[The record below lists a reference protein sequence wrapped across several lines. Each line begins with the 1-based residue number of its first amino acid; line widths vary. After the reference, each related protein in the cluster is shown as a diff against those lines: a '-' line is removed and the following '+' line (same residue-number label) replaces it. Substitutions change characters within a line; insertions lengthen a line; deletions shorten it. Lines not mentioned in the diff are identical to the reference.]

1 GTPQGAP
8 SWRGRTGKDLGR
20 YGDRV
25 RRGLRVGRLAA
36 ALRLRAQDQ
45 RVRSVP
51 GTGRN
56 RDLHPARG
64 GDALEHFRGPRCRQE
79 PMTNIVLLRHGLTA
93 MTGPRLAG
101 WTPGISLDE
110 RGIAQAQRVAERLAP
125 LPLAAIVSSPL
136 ERCQETAAAVAEGRG
151 LTISVDERIGECR
164 YGDWTG
170 QELKVLAKDPL
181 WKVVQN
187 NPSAVVF
194 PGPEG
199 EALRDTQARAVTALR
214 EWDAKIAAEAGPDAT
229 WLACSHGDVIKA
241 VVADALG
248 MHLDLF
254 QRINVDPCSVTVI
267 RYAELRSFALRVNDN
282 GGSIEDLLPPKK
294 KSRSRRKPSSDA
306 VVGGGA
312 GA

>member
-1 GTPQGAP
+1 
-8 SWRGRTGKDLGR
+8 
-20 YGDRV
+20 
-25 RRGLRVGRLAA
+25 
-36 ALRLRAQDQ
+36 
-45 RVRSVP
+45 
-51 GTGRN
+51 
-56 RDLHPARG
+56 
-64 GDALEHFRGPRCRQE
+64 
-79 PMTNIVLLRHGLTA
+79 MTNIVLLRHGLTA

-110 RGIAQAQRVAERLAP
+110 RGVAQAKRVAERLAP
-125 LPLAAIVSSPL
+125 LPLAAIISSPL
-136 ERCQETAAAVAEGRG
+136 DRCQETAAAVAEGRG
-151 LTISVDERIGECR
+151 LSISVDERIGECR

-187 NPSAVVF
+187 NPSAVIF

-254 QRINVDPCSVTVI
+254 QRINIDPCSVTVI
-267 RYAELRSFALRVNDN
+267 RYAELRSFALRVNDI
-282 GGSIEDLLPPKK
+282 GGNIDDLLPPKK
-294 KSRSRRKPSSDA
+294 KTRSRRKPSSDA

>member
-1 GTPQGAP
+1 
-8 SWRGRTGKDLGR
+8 
-20 YGDRV
+20 
-25 RRGLRVGRLAA
+25 
-36 ALRLRAQDQ
+36 
-45 RVRSVP
+45 
-51 GTGRN
+51 
-56 RDLHPARG
+56 
-64 GDALEHFRGPRCRQE
+64 
-79 PMTNIVLLRHGLTA
+79 MTTVVLVRHGLTH

-101 WTPGISLDE
+101 WTPGVHLDE
-110 RGIAQAQRVAERLAP
+110 RGLAQAKKVAERLRP

-136 ERCQETAAAVAEGRG
+136 DRCLETAGAIAEGRE
-151 LTISVDERIGECR
+151 LSVAVDDRIGECK

-170 QELKVLAKDPL
+170 QELKVLMKDPL
-181 WKVVQN
+181 WKVVQAH
-187 NPSAVVF
+187 PSAVVF

-199 EALRDTQARAVTALR
+199 EALAETQSRAVASLR
-214 EWDAKIAAEAGPDAT
+214 EWDKKIEVEHGPEAV

-241 VVADALG
+241 LVADALG

-282 GGSIEDLLPPKK
+282 GGGIEDLIPPKK